1 MADHDEHGHDQND
14 RGQHRPPATPEEVWS
29 ILRELSESQ
38 RETDRRMRETGQ
50 HMQETDR
57 RLQETDQLL
66 KRHTQ
71 EADKRAKE
79 ADRRAKEANKRF
91 RELDELFNG
100 QWGKLME
107 ALVEGD
113 LIELLQARGIKVEHT
128 LTNVRHRG
136 ERSWEFDIIA
146 VNGAEVVVV
155 EVKTTLKVRQADHFV
170 GRMQEFTDLM
180 PRYQGSTVYGAVA
193 YLKADEASDS
203 YAERQGLFVI
213 RATGSSASIT
223 NPQDFRPRAFS
234 TLSYPR

>member
-1 MADHDEHGHDQND
+1 MKAGARAVSKLAGTGRDGYVAGPETTLAEHDQHD
-14 RGQHRPPATPEEVWS
+14 LGAPRPPATPQEVWS

-38 RETDRRMRETGQ
+38 RETDRRM
-50 HMQETDR
+50 
-57 RLQETDQLL
+57 QETDQLL
-66 KRHTQ
+66 KRQ
-71 EADKRAKE
+71 AKEADQRAKE
-79 ADRRAKEANKRF
+79 ADRRF
-91 RELDELFNG
+91 RGLDELFNG

-113 LIELLQARGIKVEHT
+113 LIALLKKRGIAVEHT
-128 LTNVRHRG
+128 LTNARHRG
-136 ERSWEFDIIA
+136 ERSWEFDILA

-155 EVKTTLKVRQADHFV
+155 EVKTTLKVRQVDHFV

-203 YAERQGLFVI
+203 YAARQGLFVI

-223 NPQDFRPRAFS
+223 NPPDFRPRAFS
-234 TLSYPR
+234 A